1 MAGAALLDGRANAG
15 LAALTAQNDARTNLR
30 AATGQ
35 AKAREAAQDFE
46 AVFLNAM
53 FSQMFT
59 EIDGDGPFGGSQAA
73 GVWRSFLTDEYARS
87 FAKAGGVGLAED
99 VYRNLLEIQER
110 AQAGAAGAPR

>member
-53 FSQMFT
+53 FSQ
-59 EIDGDGPFGGSQAA
+59 IPAA
-73 GVWRSFLTDEYARS
+73 APWAAAKITARWGLVRSP
-87 FAKAGGVGLAED
+87 
-99 VYRNLLEIQER
+99 
-110 AQAGAAGAPR
+110 AA